1 MKNTKQPLQK
11 PKSANKSAATSGKSG
26 AAGRKGGKLNGKSK
40 RAAPKPEDALRIKNE
55 LDRLFELIKNESK
68 ATDMTEVVRVVEAS
82 CKQLLATSK
91 LTRAEKDRL
100 AVVLYTVH
108 RAEADRA
115 FERGESKRARDCYL
129 RTASNTPSN
138 ILRASNR
145 LSGLYAGAGVMSV
158 RLKRYSDALDLY
170 ENSARALFAKE
181 QYCLQNIKY
190 LGTCLLHINSY
201 LKTAPHKE
209 RFAQVVDIVRHKM
222 SIIDG
227 DCKPSVP
234 YADKDQYTMHGVKV
248 PDPYSY
254 FESENPNLRSWL
266 NSHHDHY
273 SVKSMLMTLDLQPQV
288 DYYAAAYAQL
298 HSVPYKVN
306 DYYYF
311 HKRDRTTS
319 HTTVSRSHTL
329 KGRRQE
335 ILSAASVCERDEWF
349 EGLRVQENGDFIAY
363 GVSRRGSDI
372 ETWTLRNMKTG
383 RDLKDHKLEVANGW
397 IMFHP
402 DGKGIVYRKIARTSK
417 DSPLAVYGKEQSI
430 FYHSFK
436 GKKQRDKCLYTPT
449 GSARWLG
456 IDFAFDGDLMVVA
469 EWLHHSH
476 DNHIILKA
484 SSKGRRKRIRL
495 FNKQSGTHRYIGEIG
510 NQLFFLSNHKAP
522 KRKLVAVEIDRKS
535 LSVIRQRTVI
545 PESDSNIK
553 RAYCL
558 DDSVLLEYM
567 DKTSGRT
574 VLIEADLHG
583 NQRRIKLPIE
593 GTLSGISHTKGS
605 HEILFSMSNFGT
617 PSVIYRLN
625 LKNGRPSVIFA
636 PTFKPG
642 IKIVEEVVKVRGKD
656 GTEIPMLIAR
666 LNSVKPSPNT
676 PVEMHVYGGFG
687 VSMQSSTFSYDS
699 LCWFAMGGILAIP
712 YLRGGSE
719 LGEDWHRQ
727 ATRENKQRTF
737 DDAIACAEW
746 LIKNRYTSARKLAI
760 TGGSNG
766 GLTVAACITQRP
778 ELFGA
783 AIGNNGLY
791 DMLRYETH
799 TIGWAWASEYG
810 TTRRKKEF
818 LTLKKYS
825 PYHILASRKVLG
837 TTDNGKATRH
847 GGKNSKRSG
856 KRPADGNGSTA
867 NEKRT
872 TRNGKSTTDGKRTA
886 HGVKGSFPK
895 VLLNVDA
902 DDDRVAPWHT
912 YKFAAALQKYC
923 GDTTDI
929 LLRVENKRG
938 HGNSRPSNRLIE
950 ELAFLKWA
958 LDMRS

>member
-11 PKSANKSAATSGKSG
+11 PKSANKSAANGGKSG
-26 AAGRKGGKLNGKSK
+26 VADGKGAKQAAQSQ
-40 RAAPKPEDALRIKNE
+40 EEALRIKNE
-55 LDRLFELIKNESK
+55 LDRLFDLIKNESK
-68 ATDMTEVVRVVEAS
+68 TTDMSEVVRAVEAS
-82 CKQLLATSK
+82 CKQLVADGT
-91 LTRAEKDRL
+91 LTKAEKDRL

-129 RTASNTPSN
+129 RTASKTPIH
-138 ILRASNR
+138 ILRQSNR
-145 LSGLYAGAGVMSV
+145 LSGLYAGAGVMTV
-158 RLKRYSDALDLY
+158 RLKRYKDALDLY
-170 ENSARALFAKE
+170 EKSARAIFPRE

-201 LKTAPHKE
+201 LKTAPLKK
-209 RFAQVVDIVRHKM
+209 RFARVVDIVRKKM
-222 SIIDG
+222 STIDG
-227 DCKPSVP
+227 DCKPNVP
-234 YADKDQYTMHGVKV
+234 YADKNQYTKHGVKV
-248 PDPYSY
+248 ADPYLY

-319 HTTVSRSHTL
+319 HTTVSRAHTL

-349 EGLRVQENGDFIAY
+349 EGLRVQENGNFIAY
-363 GVSRRGSDI
+363 GVSKRGSDI

-402 DGKGIVYRKIARTSK
+402 DGKGIVYRKIVRTSK

-456 IDFAFDGDLMVVA
+456 IDFAFDGDLMVIA

-510 NQLFFLSNHKAP
+510 NELFFLTNHKAP
-522 KRKLVAVEIDRKS
+522 KRKLVAVEIDRKT
-535 LSVIRQRTVI
+535 LSVIRQRTMI
-545 PESDSNIK
+545 PECDSNIK

-558 DDSVLLEYM
+558 EDSVLVEYM

-574 VLIEADLHG
+574 VLIEADLAG
-583 NQRRIKLPIE
+583 RQKTIKLPIE
-593 GTLSGISHTKGS
+593 GTLSGISHTKGT

-617 PSVIYRLN
+617 PSIIYRLN
-625 LKNGRPSVIFA
+625 LRNGKPSVIFA

-642 IKIVEEVVKVRGKD
+642 IKIVEEVVKVKGKD
-656 GTEIPMLIAR
+656 GTEIPMLVAR
-666 LNSVKPSPNT
+666 LNSVKPNPNT

-699 LCWFAMGGILAIP
+699 LCWFAMGGMLAIP

-719 LGEDWHRQ
+719 MGEDWHRQ

-778 ELFGA
+778 DLFGA

-825 PYHILASRKVLG
+825 PYHFLASGKLPG
-837 TTDNGKATRH
+837 TTGDSKAA
-847 GGKNSKRSG
+847 KSKGDS
-856 KRPADGNGSTA
+856 KAS
-867 NEKRT
+867 
-872 TRNGKSTTDGKRTA
+872 KSTTQSSTASANGKRSTRRIK
-886 HGVKGSFPK
+886 VSFPK

-923 GDTTDI
+923 GDKTDI
-929 LLRVENKRG
+929 LLRVESKRG

-950 ELAFLKWA
+950 ELAFLQWA
-958 LDMRS
+958 LEMRT

>member
-1 MKNTKQPLQK
+1 MKSTKQPLQK
-11 PKSANKSAATSGKSG
+11 PKASNKSTSTAAKRVAHTPE
-26 AAGRKGGKLNGKSK
+26 AALK
-40 RAAPKPEDALRIKNE
+40 IKNE
-55 LDRLFELIKNESK
+55 LDRLFDLIKNESK
-68 ATDMTEVVRVVEAS
+68 NPNMSEVVRVVETS
-82 CKQLLATSK
+82 CKELLATNK
-91 LTRAEKDRL
+91 LTKAEKNRL
-100 AVVLYTVH
+100 NVALYTVH
-108 RAEADRA
+108 RAEADGA
-115 FERGESKRARDCYL
+115 FEKGESKRARDCYL
-129 RTASNTPSN
+129 RAASKTPAH
-138 ILRASNR
+138 ILRQCNR
-145 LSGLYAGAGVMSV
+145 LAGLYAGAGVMSV
-158 RLKRYSDALDLY
+158 RLKRYNDALDLY
-170 ENSARALFAKE
+170 EKSARSLSAKE
-181 QYCLQNIKY
+181 QYCLQNLKY
-190 LGTCLLHINSY
+190 VGQCLLHINGY
-201 LKTAPHKE
+201 LRSPALKR
-209 RFAQVVDIVRHKM
+209 RFAQVVSVVRRKM
-222 SIIDG
+222 STIG
-227 DCKPSVP
+227 VHCKPSLPFADQKP
-234 YADKDQYTMHGVKV
+234 YTKHGIKV

-273 SVKSMLMTLDLQPQV
+273 SIKSMLMTLDLQPQV

-298 HSVPYKVN
+298 HSVPYKVKN
-306 DYYYF
+306 YYYF

-319 HTTVSRSHTL
+319 HTTVSRSPTL

-335 ILSAASVCERDEWF
+335 ILSAALICERDEWF
-349 EGLRVQENGDFIAY
+349 EGLRVQENGDFAAY
-363 GVSRRGSDI
+363 GVSKRGSDI
-372 ETWTLRNMKTG
+372 ETWTLRNLKTG
-383 RDLKDHKLEVANGW
+383 RDLKGHKLEVANGW

-402 DGKGIVYRKIARTSK
+402 DGKGVVYRKIVRASK

-436 GKKQRDKCLYTPT
+436 GKKQKDKCLYTPT

-456 IDFAFDGDLMVVA
+456 IDFAFDGALMVVA

-510 NQLFFLSNHKAP
+510 NELFFLTNHKAP
-522 KRKLVAVEIDRKS
+522 KRKLVAVEIDRKN
-535 LSVIRQRTVI
+535 LSVLKQRTVI

-574 VLIEADLHG
+574 LLIEADLEG
-583 NQRRIKLPIE
+583 NQKRIKLPIE
-593 GTLSGISHTKGS
+593 GTLSGISHTKGT

-699 LCWFAMGGILAIP
+699 LCWFAMGGMLAIP

-746 LIKNRYTSARKLAI
+746 LIKHRYTSARKLAI

-837 TTDNGKATRH
+837 TTGNGKATT
-847 GGKNSKRSG
+847 NG
-856 KRPADGNGSTA
+856 KRAP
-867 NEKRT
+867 R
-872 TRNGKSTTDGKRTA
+872 
-886 HGVKGSFPK
+886 GVKGSFPK

-929 LLRVENKRG
+929 LLRVESKRG

-950 ELAFLKWA
+950 ELAFLQWA
-958 LDMRS
+958 LDMRSWH